1 MGNLFG
7 WGESYCRHARLG
19 YGPIGV
25 AAVWPAPI
33 VLRLASSKELEHGTF
48 SAPSR
53 IVSAVKPG
61 EHQQFVGVAPV
72 QAETTTRL
80 FKFQQFSRST

>member
-7 WGESYCRHARLG
+7 WGESYCRHGL
-19 YGPIGV
+19 
-25 AAVWPAPI
+25 AAFATWRQSGPAPI
-33 VLRLASSKELEHGTF
+33 VLRLASSKELENGTF

-53 IVSAVKPG
+53 IVSVVKPG

-72 QAETTTRL
+72 QAETTTQL
-80 FKFQQFSRST
+80 FKFQQISRSG